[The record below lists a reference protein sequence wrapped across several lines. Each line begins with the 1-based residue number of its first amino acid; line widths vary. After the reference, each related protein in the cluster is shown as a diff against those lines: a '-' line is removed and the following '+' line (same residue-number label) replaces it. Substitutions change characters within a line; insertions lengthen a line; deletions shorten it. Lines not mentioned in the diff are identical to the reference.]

1 MSKSN
6 THIAPPDLNRSSV
19 PRYVQLAG
27 LFRRR
32 IETGQW
38 TVGNQIP
45 VIEDLVA
52 ECGVARAT
60 IRQAL
65 GMLESD
71 GLIER
76 HRAKGTFVKRTPQQ
90 QLWCEVQTDWSGLL
104 MSRDGAKIDVLSQD
118 ENVVPPVNGDPIGAL
133 AASYRHLRR
142 RHTRDGVAYLIADI
156 YVESAVAQ
164 RITKA
169 DYRSKSALRLIADIP
184 GVEVSDARQTL
195 TIGTADIDLADELG
209 IAINDPVAFVHRC
222 AVDANGVI
230 ILIAN
235 GIYRGDLVRMD
246 MRLK

>member
-1 MSKSN
+1 MPKSN
-6 THIAPPDLNRSSV
+6 TLVAPPDLNRSSV

-38 TVGNQIP
+38 AVGEQIP
-45 VIEDLVA
+45 VIDDLVS

-65 GMLESD
+65 GVLESD

-90 QLWCEVQTDWSGLL
+90 HIWCEVQTDWSGLL

-118 ENVVPPVNGDPIGAL
+118 ENVVPSMHGDPIGAM
-133 AASYRHLRR
+133 ATSYRHLRR
-142 RHTRDGVAYLIADI
+142 RHTREGVPYLIADI
-156 YVESAVAQ
+156 YVESSVAL
-164 RITKA
+164 RIAKA
-169 DYRSKSALRLIADIP
+169 DYRSKSALRLIADVP

-195 TIGTADIDLADELG
+195 TIGTADIDIADELG
-209 IAINDPVAFVHRC
+209 IAINDPVAFVRRC
-222 AVDANGVI
+222 AIDANGTI

>member
-1 MSKSN
+1 MIQMSQS
-6 THIAPPDLNRSSV
+6 APPDLNRSSV

-38 TVGNQIP
+38 AVGDQIP
-45 VIEDLVA
+45 VIEDLVI

-76 HRAKGTFVKRTPQQ
+76 QRAKGTFVKRSPQQ
-90 QLWCEVQTDWSGLL
+90 QIWCEVQTDWSGLL
-104 MSRDGAKIDVLSQD
+104 MSRDGAMIDVLSQ
-118 ENVVPPVNGDPIGAL
+118 EEGAMPPMPDDPIGTL
-133 AASYRHLRR
+133 ATGYRHLRR
-142 RHTRDGVAYLIADI
+142 RHARDGEPYLIADI
-156 YVESAVAQ
+156 YVEQSIAQ
-164 RITKA
+164 QISDS

-184 GVEVSDARQTL
+184 GLDISDARQTL
-195 TIGTADIDLADELG
+195 TIGTADINLARELG
-209 IAINDPVAFVHRC
+209 MALNDPVAFVHRC
-222 AVDANGVI
+222 AVNADGVI